1 MDTTGLL
8 RILGRPA
15 AELHALFRCGSRVY
29 GTATATSDED
39 FVAVLARRDAKQD
52 LVFGD
57 NVNVVIHGLDT
68 FRDAIAGQSVFALE
82 CLFLAPEHRLLDP
95 RPAFAFKLDRAR
107 LAASAT
113 ARSTSDFKKA
123 AKQFDDEPVA
133 SKKKLFHALRVPMFA
148 LQIARS
154 GRILDYGQANPHWAA
169 IRDHESSDWED
180 YARLY
185 GPVRDDLL
193 KELAALDSR
202 KR

>member
-15 AELHALFRCGSRVY
+15 AEAHALFRCGSRVY

-52 LVFGD
+52 LLFRDG
-57 NVNVVIHGLDT
+57 VNVVIHGLDT
-68 FRDAIAGQSVFALE
+68 FRDALAGQSVFALE
-82 CLFLAPEHRLLDP
+82 CLFLAPEHRLLESK
-95 RPAFAFKLDRAR
+95 PAFTFKLDRAK

-123 AKQFDDEPVA
+123 ARQLEDEPLA

-154 GRILDYGQANPHWAA
+154 GRIVDYGQANLYSAA
-169 IRDHESSDWED
+169 IRDHESTDWED
-180 YARLY
+180 YERLY
-185 GPVRDDLL
+185 APVRDDLL